1 VKSLS
6 QQKVGKESKIILQPK
21 KPNSMEVKQEV
32 IDDFAKGTRTELD
45 TTLRDVTK
53 FVDEIDRK
61 TTKIPVVKPL
71 KYKEL
76 KTKDFKEFITD
87 PTDKDKVDVHNL

>member
-1 VKSLS
+1 
-6 QQKVGKESKIILQPK
+6 
-21 KPNSMEVKQEV
+21 MEVKQEV

-87 PTDKDKVDVHNL
+87 PTDKDKVDVHNLQKVMTLLNYLEKSISLHIWQ